1 MTARA
6 LCNTL
11 LAEGVGRARPAA
23 CASRPFWLHGFAMRG
38 EVTSFRLAR
47 QERELLEALRRR
59 LGARSR
65 SEVVRLALRRLA
77 EAENEKGR
85 SNQ

>member
-1 MTARA
+1 M
-6 LCNTL
+6 
-11 LAEGVGRARPAA
+11 
-23 CASRPFWLHGFAMRG
+23 
-38 EVTSFRLAR
+38 TSFRLAR